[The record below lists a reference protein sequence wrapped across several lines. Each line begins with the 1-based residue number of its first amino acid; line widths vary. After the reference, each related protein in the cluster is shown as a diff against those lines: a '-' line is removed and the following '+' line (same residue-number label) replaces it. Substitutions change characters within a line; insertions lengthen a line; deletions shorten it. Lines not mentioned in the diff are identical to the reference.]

1 MLSMITVCFMIVLS
15 IDVSKIVAFLLSK
28 NAFYYG
34 AMHIGEAVITPL
46 KAIGKFGVINPH

>member
-1 MLSMITVCFMIVLS
+1 MVSVCFMIVLS
-15 IDVSKIVAFLLSK
+15 IGISKIVAFLLSK

-46 KAIGKFGVINPH
+46 KAIGKLGVINPH

>member
-1 MLSMITVCFMIVLS
+1 MVSVCFMIFLS
-15 IDVSKIVAFLLSK
+15 IGVTEIILLLGK
-28 NAFYYG
+28 DTLYYG

>member
-1 MLSMITVCFMIVLS
+1 MVSACFMI
-15 IDVSKIVAFLLSK
+15 FLCLGVTEINLLLGK
-28 NAFYYG
+28 DPLYHF

>member
-1 MLSMITVCFMIVLS
+1 MIILCLGVTEISL
-15 IDVSKIVAFLLSK
+15 LLSK

-46 KAIGKFGVINPH
+46 KAIGKLGVINPH

>member
-1 MLSMITVCFMIVLS
+1 MISVCFMIFLS
-15 IDVSKIVAFLLSK
+15 IDVTEIILLLGK
-28 NAFYYG
+28 DTFYYG